1 MSSRGLLNAQE
12 CCRLYVADNFEIIVF
27 STNEGTNEG
36 ENKIKEQINL
46 MAFVLDEFL
55 DPVNHVEIA
64 VFNIANVPR
73 VQPPL
78 RINYFRS
85 GFWVGQ
91 VPFHH
96 LGGKKGQVGRQDSR

>member
-12 CCRLYVADNFEIIVF
+12 CCRLYVADNFEIFVF
-27 STNEGTNEG
+27 STNEGTNER

-55 DPVNHVEIA
+55 DSVYHVEIA

-73 VQPPL
+73 VQPSF
-78 RINYFRS
+78 RINYLRS

-91 VPFHH
+91 IPFHY
-96 LGGKKGQVGRQDSR
+96 LEGKSGQEWRQDSH